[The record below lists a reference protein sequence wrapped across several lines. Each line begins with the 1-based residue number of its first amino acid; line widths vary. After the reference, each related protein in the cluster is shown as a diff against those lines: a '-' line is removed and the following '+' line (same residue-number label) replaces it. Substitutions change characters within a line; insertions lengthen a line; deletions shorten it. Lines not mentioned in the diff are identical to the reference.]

1 MNNNIE
7 TIALEM
13 LYEKQYIL
21 DEILSCT
28 INTTFYDNQEDNYEK
43 YINLMETRK
52 LYFDKIKSIDK
63 KLNDVKF
70 KNIFLNG
77 SQNFL
82 ADVNGIKSSFSI
94 ISKKI
99 IDIDKQNQEVINKIM
114 AYIKSEMKDVKDYKK
129 VSVIYNDN
137 SDLIYNAGYYFD
149 KTN

>member
-63 KLNDVKF
+63 ELNDVKF